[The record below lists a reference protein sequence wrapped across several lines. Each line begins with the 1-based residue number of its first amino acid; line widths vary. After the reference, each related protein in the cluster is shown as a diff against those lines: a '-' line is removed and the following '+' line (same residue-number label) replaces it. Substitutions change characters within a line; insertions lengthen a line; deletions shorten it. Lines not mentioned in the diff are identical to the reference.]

1 MDATLRDKAE
11 ETGQVHRPEY
21 LDSTRVERRD
31 AIDDEVGDRTYFD
44 AEMDVHLSQGR
55 EAALPQS
62 PTAAPDAK
70 VPTAE
75 PAADTPQTPRPDR
88 SAAAAIAG
96 TAPRPR
102 PCKVNQDG

>member
-11 ETGQVHRPEY
+11 EMAKSIA
-21 LDSTRVERRD
+21 LNISTQQELSDVMRMMTKSVIER
-31 AIDDEVGDRTYFD
+31 ILN

-62 PTAAPDAK
+62 PTAAAEAK

-75 PAADTPQTPRPDR
+75 PAADTPQTPRSGG
-88 SAAAAIAG
+88 SAAAAIAA